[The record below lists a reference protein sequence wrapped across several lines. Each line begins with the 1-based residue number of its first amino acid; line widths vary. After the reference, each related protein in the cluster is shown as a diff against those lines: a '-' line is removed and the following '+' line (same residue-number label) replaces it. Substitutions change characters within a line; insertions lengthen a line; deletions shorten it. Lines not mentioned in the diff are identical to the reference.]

1 MAEWMK
7 KKDLIKKISFYCLK
21 AFLKMDTALKIAQ
34 AKLE

>member
-21 AFLKMDTALKIAQ
+21 AFLTALKIAQ
-34 AKLE
+34 VKLE

>member
-34 AKLE
+34 A